1 MDLSIITTEALQ
13 AELRRRNS
21 EENKH
26 LQKRN
31 FIALAEEKN
40 LTDEDIV
47 LIADTFRDTPLLW
60 SMKEAEKRIGFGR
73 VALNKMS
80 NLPGCPVV
88 RKGNEK
94 FFIASRLVDWLMEHA
109 GEDIMG

>member
-13 AELRRRNS
+13 EELRRRNA
-21 EENKH
+21 EANQQ
-26 LQKRN
+26 LQKRD
-31 FIALAEEKN
+31 FLKLAEERK

-94 FFIASRLVDWLMEHA
+94 YFIASRMVDWLMEHIN
-109 GEDIMG
+109 EDIMG

>member
-13 AELRRRNS
+13 AELKRRNV
-21 EENKH
+21 EANQN
-26 LQKRN
+26 LQKRD
-31 FIALAEEKN
+31 FIKLAEEKK

-73 VALNKMS
+73 AALNKMS
-80 NLPGCPVV
+80 NIPGCPVV

-94 FFIASRLVDWLMEHA
+94 FFIASRMVDWLMEHA